1 MPLGFCTYNQDL
13 CCTKTC
19 FMPFVRPFHSFKL
32 KIIFYSYCSTEGISH
47 VCAPP
52 WFVSEEAQ
60 PKWSFQW
67 WHYFGSSKH
76 LFCAKSFL
84 NHFIFSRFLKEE
96 SEISI
101 QKDFGHVTESK
112 QKWFIIH
119 SQEKISLDK
128 KSLQTLAKCCDFI
141 LNPAI
146 RYVASHAGIFM
157 GAHFSSLPTNACST
171 EDNIPFPSLA
181 NHIVLSKFWKV
192 DLDHRVIW

>member
-1 MPLGFCTYNQDL
+1 MLHKNLFHAVCEAFSLIQIKDS
-13 CCTKTC
+13 
-19 FMPFVRPFHSFKL
+19 FVFILLNRTDF
-32 KIIFYSYCSTEGISH
+32 H

-76 LFCAKSFL
+76 LFCVKSFL

-101 QKDFGHVTESK
+101 QKDFRHVSYMQIAESK

-128 KSLQTLAKCCDFI
+128 KSLVTDSGQKLWFSFETCYSLRS
-141 LNPAI
+141 PP
-146 RYVASHAGIFM
+146 RR
-157 GAHFSSLPTNACST
+157 HF
-171 EDNIPFPSLA
+171 
-181 NHIVLSKFWKV
+181 
-192 DLDHRVIW
+192 